1 MVTMTP
7 VAPAVTR
14 MAVAVVVVVVVMTVV
29 DMIRFACCGRRV
41 RRRMV
46 GVIQVRTHTPD

>member
-1 MVTMTP
+1 MTP
-7 VAPAVTR
+7 VASAVTR
-14 MAVAVVVVVVVMTVV
+14 MAVAVVVVVMTVV
-29 DMIRFACCGRRV
+29 DMIRFACCGRRM